1 MLNLER
7 IQKLKSIIA
16 EKSSAEQPVQNINN
30 SLKSDSTDLSKLNSK
45 WKKLLD
51 EYKDVDM
58 SQYINNNTKYDEFG
72 LPIIDFDKKEEFN
85 ELPKINQFGISE

>member
-30 SLKSDSTDLSKLNSK
+30 SLKSDSTDLSKA
-45 WKKLLD
+45 
-51 EYKDVDM
+51 
-58 SQYINNNTKYDEFG
+58 
-72 LPIIDFDKKEEFN
+72 
-85 ELPKINQFGISE
+85 

>member
-1 MLNLER
+1 MTKIPNITTQL
-7 IQKLKSIIA
+7 SIIDA
-16 EKSSAEQPVQNINN
+16 IEKNIIYPF
-30 SLKSDSTDLSKLNSK
+30 SYITALYDTDG
-45 WKKLLD
+45 LLD

-85 ELPKINQFGISE
+85 ELPKITQFGISE

>member
-1 MLNLER
+1 M
-7 IQKLKSIIA
+7 
-16 EKSSAEQPVQNINN
+16 
-30 SLKSDSTDLSKLNSK
+30 
-45 WKKLLD
+45 LD

-72 LPIIDFDKKEEFN
+72 LPIIDFDKNEEFN

>member
-1 MLNLER
+1 M
-7 IQKLKSIIA
+7 
-16 EKSSAEQPVQNINN
+16 
-30 SLKSDSTDLSKLNSK
+30 
-45 WKKLLD
+45 LD

-72 LPIIDFDKKEEFN
+72 FPIIDFDKNEEFN